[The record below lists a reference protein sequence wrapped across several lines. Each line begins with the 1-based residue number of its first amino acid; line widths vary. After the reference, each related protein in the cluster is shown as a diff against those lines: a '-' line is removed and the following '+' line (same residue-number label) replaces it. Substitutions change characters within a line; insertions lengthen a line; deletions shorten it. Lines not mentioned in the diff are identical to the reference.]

1 MADTRITFGYVFTAI
16 LAALSTW
23 ILHEFA
29 HWITSESLGY
39 NTIMTLNGT
48 SPMKGQDIS
57 EWHRFLI
64 SAAGPVVT
72 IFQAVIVFIFLKNT
86 WSKHLYLFLFIAFY
100 MRFLASGMNV
110 ISPNDEGRMSMYLG
124 IGLYT
129 LPLIVSAFLFYLV
142 YSTSKKYR
150 LDRKFQTFTLF
161 LVMVLSSLIVLL
173 DQFFSIRL
181 L

>member
-1 MADTRITFGYVFTAI
+1 MVDTRITFGYIFTAI
-16 LAALSTW
+16 LAVFITW

-39 NTIMTLNGT
+39 DTLMTLNAT
-48 SPMKGQDIS
+48 APVKGQHIS

-64 SAAGPVVT
+64 SAAGPAITV
-72 IFQAVIVFIFLKNT
+72 FQALVVFIFLKNT
-86 WSKHLYLFLFIAFY
+86 WSKQLYLFLFVAFY
-100 MRFLASGMNV
+100 MRVLASGMNM
-110 ISPNDEGRMSMYLG
+110 ISPNDEGRISMYLG

-142 YSTSKKYR
+142 YRTAKRYR
-150 LDRKFQTFTLF
+150 LDRTFQAFTFFTT
-161 LVMVLSSLIVLL
+161 MVLSSIIVLL
-173 DQFFSIRL
+173 DQFFTIRL